1 MARSTHNCN
10 KQEIHDVQRSATKIG
25 LRQAKNKIHDVSK
38 NLGNGTTM
46 NQPFGEMSKS
56 LCTTYLCRSI
66 LNPNNYIQLLSLTQ
80 HPKWYRIIHI
90 LHTSQIKVKL
100 FSSQTVSLLPGGCA
114 ICNLKTQL
122 ARNRTCCRCKMVRGC
137 KLTPWNSPLNWPI
150 LPNHLGLPIRK
161 WIPSNHLKI
170 TLWLFNIDME
180 NGP

>member
-1 MARSTHNCN
+1 
-10 KQEIHDVQRSATKIG
+10 
-25 LRQAKNKIHDVSK
+25 
-38 NLGNGTTM
+38 M

-56 LCTTYLCRSI
+56 LCTTYLCSI

-90 LHTSQIKVKL
+90 LHISQIKVKL

-137 KLTPWNSPLNWPI
+137 KLTPWNSPLNWP
-150 LPNHLGLPIRK
+150 HTSQ
-161 WIPSNHLKI
+161 PSWASHQEMDSIKSSKNYLLVI
-170 TLWLFNIDME
+170 
-180 NGP
+180 